1 MKKFTDIGQ
10 FREVIRAVKTNHDY
24 KGKDDNGDAIYCHD
38 SDYPILTFKGTV
50 KLHGTNAGIVLY
62 ADNTVKYQSRERELS
77 LERDNNGF
85 MLAMLN
91 KQQSINSFITKLFN
105 DLECTRYI
113 AIYGE
118 WCGKGI
124 QSGVAISQL
133 PKMFVI
139 FGLKIDDIYYDI
151 DNYHW
156 MHDVEKEMNDNGIY
170 IITQFKHYEMDIDFN
185 KPEMVQNRLGE
196 LTLEVEK
203 QCPVG
208 KYFGVEG
215 VGEGIVWRYINNDKY
230 YIFKVK
236 GEKHQSS
243 KVKTLAPVDIEEIEN
258 INKFIEYAVTENRLK
273 QGIDKM
279 VELGHPL
286 ETKSTGEYLRW
297 IFNDIIKEEN
307 DTIIKNN
314 INIKKIGSAIS
325 NKARVYWLN
334 YLNNN
339 V

>member
-1 MKKFTDIGQ
+1 MKRFTDIGQ
-10 FREVIRAVKTNHDY
+10 FRDIIRTVKINHDY
-24 KGKDDNGDAIYCHD
+24 KGKDENGTPIYNHD
-38 SDYPILTFKGTV
+38 RSYPTLTFKGTI
-50 KLHGTNAGIVLY
+50 KLHGTSSAIVLY

-77 LERDNNGF
+77 LEHDNNGF
-85 MLAMLN
+85 MLAMLS

-118 WCGKGI
+118 FCGKGI

-139 FGLKIDDIYYDI
+139 FGLKIDDVYYDI
-151 DNYHW
+151 SDYHW
-156 MHDVEKEMNDNGIY
+156 LPEVEKEMNENGIY
-170 IITQFKHYEMDIDFN
+170 LITQFENYTIDIDFN

-196 LTLEVEK
+196 LTLGVEK

-286 ETKSTGEYLRW
+286 ETESTGEYLRW
-297 IFNDIIKEEN
+297 IFNDIIKEEK
-307 DTIIKNN
+307 DTIVKNN